1 MSGPLRRSRL
11 RRALGLFAPVVLAA
25 TLASIA
31 GAASGPPSA
40 LSGLGAWATAGSR
53 LAFVATVGGRQ
64 GLWVE
69 RFGSGR
75 PTRIGPAACAKEE
88 QIDQLA
94 AGPNGSWG
102 CLERTVGN
110 TEAYYSVDV
119 ISSSGVSR
127 QVASAGGPTGE
138 GKPPV
143 DSMPQLFG
151 DGNFLGYLHVTADG
165 VVQLM
170 RITASARPRH
180 IATLAGV
187 SVPTAVAIAGRTIAA
202 LQQAGNVSV
211 FTTAGEP
218 LATIPTRA
226 ASLALTANRVVV
238 RTTNRRLVVY
248 GPRGGLVH
256 SWPLGAA
263 TWTAGLGAYGGYAV
277 YLGANKAVRAVRLST
292 GRDRIVARASSGW
305 FFNGLSLQAPG
316 VVVPRT
322 TQHGKNFLVTLRF
335 LPITALRAALG

>member
-1 MSGPLRRSRL
+1 MSEPVCRSLL
-11 RRALGLFAPVVLAA
+11 RRALLLLAPVVLAA
-25 TLASIA
+25 ALVSLA
-31 GAASGPPSA
+31 GATSGPPPA
-40 LSGLGAWATAGSR
+40 LRGLGAWGTAGSR

-69 RFGSGR
+69 RFGSSR
-75 PTRIGPAACAKEE
+75 PTRIGPSACVKQE

-94 AGPNGSWG
+94 AGPAGSWG

-119 ISSSGVSR
+119 VSRSGVSR

-143 DSMPQLFG
+143 DSIPQLFG
-151 DGNFLGYLHVTADG
+151 DGNFLGYLHVNAVG

-170 RITASARPRH
+170 RITAGARPQR

-187 SVPTAVAIAGRTIAA
+187 SVPTAVAIAGRTIAV
-202 LQQAGNVSV
+202 LQRVGNVSV
-211 FTTAGEP
+211 FTTAGDL
-218 LATIPTRA
+218 LATIPAKA

-238 RTTNRRLVVY
+238 RTTDRRLVVY
-248 GPRGGLVH
+248 GLRGGRVH

-263 TWTAGLGAYGGYAV
+263 TWSAGLGAYGGYAV
-277 YLGANKAVRAVRLST
+277 YLGANKAVRVVRLST
-292 GRDRIVARASSGW
+292 GRERIVARAGSGW

-322 TQHGKNFLVTLRF
+322 TQQGKNFLVTLRF
-335 LPITALRAALG
+335 LPIRALGAAVG

>member
-138 GKPPV
+138 GEPPV
-143 DSMPQLFG
+143 DSIPQLFG

-180 IATLAGV
+180 IATLVGV
-187 SVPTAVAIAGRTIAA
+187 SIPTAVAIAGRTIAV

-211 FTTAGEP
+211 FTTTGEP

-248 GPRGGLVH
+248 GPGRARAFLAARRGDLDSRSGSLRRIRRLPRREQGGEKNRGGHNLKK
-256 SWPLGAA
+256 SLERGQGSNRRPPGSDNAAASFRGAH
-263 TWTAGLGAYGGYAV
+263 TAYSGGLPC
-277 YLGANKAVRAVRLST
+277 SQ
-292 GRDRIVARASSGW
+292 
-305 FFNGLSLQAPG
+305 FC
-316 VVVPRT
+316 
-322 TQHGKNFLVTLRF
+322 
-335 LPITALRAALG
+335 

>member
-1 MSGPLRRSRL
+1 MSGPLCRSRS
-11 RRALGLFAPVVLAA
+11 RRALLLLAPVMLAA
-25 TLASIA
+25 ALTSLA
-31 GAASGPPSA
+31 GAASGAPPA
-40 LSGLGAWATAGSR
+40 LSGLGAWAAAGSR
-53 LAFVATVGGRQ
+53 LAFVATVGGRH

-75 PTRIGPAACAKEE
+75 PTRIGPAVCVKQE

-94 AGPNGSWG
+94 AGPVGSWS

-119 ISSSGVSR
+119 VSSSGVSR

-143 DSMPQLFG
+143 DSIPQLFG
-151 DGNFLGYLHVTADG
+151 DGDFLGYLHVTAEG

-170 RITASARPRH
+170 RITAGARPRH
-180 IATLAGV
+180 IATLGGI
-187 SVPTAVAIAGRTIAA
+187 SVPTAVAIAGRTIAV
-202 LQQAGNVSV
+202 LQHAGKVSV

-218 LATIPTRA
+218 LATIPAKA

-248 GPRGGLVH
+248 GLRGGLVH
-256 SWPLGAA
+256 SWPLGAS
-263 TWTAGLGAYGGYAV
+263 TWTSGRGAYGGYAV
-277 YLGANKAVRAVRLST
+277 YLGADKAVRAVRLSS
-292 GRDRIVARASSGW
+292 GRDRIVTRAGSGW
-305 FFNGLSLQAPG
+305 FFDGLSLQAPG

-322 TQHGKNFLVTLRF
+322 TKQGKNFLVTMRF
-335 LPITALRAALG
+335 LPITALRAAVG